1 MFHRSFYSIIYPRED
16 AWGLSREYILCIPS
30 VSKKATKWG
39 GVSESPYKKCGPVS
53 V

>member
-1 MFHRSFYSIIYPRED
+1 MFEFIFRIIDSWLQRPYPKR
-16 AWGLSREYILCIPS
+16 
-30 VSKKATKWG
+30 VVKWG